1 MSWLSVVPGWAW
13 WVLALGLVGGGQ
25 QLRVESALTDLA
37 ASQLE
42 FSNYKTEVAE
52 AARAA
57 EAAAR
62 SEEQR
67 RAVAVEGIRTDAQ
80 EKIKTAQTAA
90 ADADAVARRLR
101 QQLERLAGRL
111 LAGDPGSAGGGEAAG
126 GTCLVL
132 AELFERADARAGEL
146 AAAYDNA
153 RIAGEAC
160 ASAYD
165 ALSGPVEVRP

>member
-25 QLRVESALTDLA
+25 QLRVEFARADLL

-52 AARAA
+52 AAGVA

-80 EKIKTAQTAA
+80 EKIKTAQAAA

-111 LAGDPGSAGGGEAAG
+111 LADEAGITVGSATAAG
-126 GTCLVL
+126 ACLVL

-153 RIAGEAC
+153 RIAGESC

-165 ALSGPVEVRP
+165 ALSPP